1 MTALL
6 RLGAFALLLAAVF
19 GAAALAGAAVDPASD
34 EKDDIDHGAE
44 MDGMAGEG
52 EGPLP
57 GLSSSAGDYRLVLD
71 RTRLRAGARER
82 LTFRILDAAGRPLRD
97 GYQVEQGKR
106 LHLIVVRRDLTGFQ
120 HLHPVLRADGTWTT
134 DLVLPS
140 PGAYRAF
147 ADFQVDGERTTLGA
161 DLFAPGDFR
170 PAPPPAPTR
179 SALAP
184 GGYEVGLTGPMPVA
198 GRETELAFTVR
209 RGGRPVEA
217 LEPYLGA
224 RGHLVALREGDL
236 AYLHVHP
243 EQATG
248 GGPIRFAVDLPT
260 AGRYRL
266 FLQFRDAGQVRT
278 AALTQEVVR

>member
-1 MTALL
+1 MRASL

-19 GAAALAGAAVDPASD
+19 GAAALAGATVDPA
-34 EKDDIDHGAE
+34 IDAKEATGHGGE
-44 MDGMAGEG
+44 TGGMARGDDG
-52 EGPLP
+52 ALP
-57 GLSSSAGDYRLVLD
+57 GLSSTAGDYRLVLD

-82 LTFRILDAAGRPLRD
+82 LSFRILDAGGLPLRE
-97 GYQVEQGKR
+97 GYEVEQGKR

-120 HLHPVLRADGTWTT
+120 HLHPILGPGGTWTT

-140 PGAYRAF
+140 PGAYRVF
-147 ADFQVDGERTTLGA
+147 ADFQVAGERTTLGA
-161 DLFAPGDFR
+161 DLFVPGDFR
-170 PAPPPAPTR
+170 PEPPRAPAR

-184 GGYEVGLTGPMPVA
+184 GGYEVSLTGPPPVA
-198 GRETELAFTVR
+198 GQEAEPAFTVR
-209 RGGRPVEA
+209 RAGRPVEA

-243 EQATG
+243 EEGTG
-248 GGPIRFAVDLPT
+248 RGPIRFAVDFPT

-266 FLQFRDAGQVRT
+266 FLQFRDAGRVRT
-278 AALTQEVVR
+278 AALTQEVTG